1 MPFRQLTHVSCYF
14 LLKFSLVYDSILR
27 NNRKDNIILKKANL
41 LYITLQIALWGIYG
55 VLYSYANRYLL
66 SQGLSSTVT
75 GMLLASATAVAF
87 VLQPLLTSVID
98 KKKIALKGVLL
109 LLGGLMLVCSAIL
122 PFIKSMWVVAVI
134 YAIAYVGVVV
144 YPAFIN
150 SMGMVAIKSGYSV
163 NFGLARGVGA
173 FAFGVTAWGT
183 NKLIEAF
190 TETAVPLFAVLFCL
204 MGIVATFGFP
214 KGAEAITKKEDAS
227 KITDFFK
234 RNKKFTAMLFAV
246 AILMMGHNI
255 LGNCMYQIAVFKGDG
270 NSQGMVLMIS
280 TIIEIPTIV
289 FFTKLLKIASG
300 STYMRISGIFLTLRI
315 ILTLIL
321 PGVWG
326 LYIAQVCQIS
336 GYALYTVCSVYYAGE
351 VVSDKDTV
359 KGQTYI
365 SAANTIGCL
374 VAHFTG
380 GAMIDAVGVENMLI
394 ITTVISSIGMVMLF
408 FTTEN
413 TKKD

>member
-1 MPFRQLTHVSCYF
+1 MKKT
-14 LLKFSLVYDSILR
+14 DS
-27 NNRKDNIILKKANL
+27 

-75 GMLLASATAVAF
+75 GVVLAVSTAVAF
-87 VLQPLLTSVID
+87 VMQPVLTSVID
-98 KKKIALKGVLL
+98 KRKIGLKGVLL
-109 LLGGLMLVCSAIL
+109 MLAGLMLVCCVAL
-122 PFIKSMWVVAVI
+122 PFIWSMWVAAVV
-134 YAIAYVGVVV
+134 YALAYVGVVV

-150 SMGMVAIKSGYSV
+150 SMAMVAIKSGYSV

-190 TETAVPLFAVLFCL
+190 TETAVPLFAIVFCL
-204 MGIVATFGFP
+204 MGIAATVAFP

-234 RNKKFTAMLFAV
+234 RNKKFTALLFAV
-246 AILMMGHNI
+246 AIIMVGHNI

-270 NSQGMVLMIS
+270 NAQGMVLMIS
-280 TIIEIPTIV
+280 TIVEIPTIV
-289 FFTKLLKIASG
+289 LFTKLLKIAKS
-300 STYMRISGIFLTLRI
+300 STYMRISGVFFVLRILLTLVI
-315 ILTLIL
+315 

-326 LYIAQVCQIS
+326 LYVAQACQIA
-336 GYALYTVCSVYYAGE
+336 GYGLYTVCSVYYAGE
-351 VVSDKDTV
+351 VVSSKDTV
-359 KGQTYI
+359 KGQAYV

-374 VAHFTG
+374 IAHFTG
-380 GAMIDAVGVENMLI
+380 GALIDAVGTGNMLI
-394 ITTVISSIGMVMLF
+394 ITTVISLAGTILLL

-413 TKKD
+413 KDSNK